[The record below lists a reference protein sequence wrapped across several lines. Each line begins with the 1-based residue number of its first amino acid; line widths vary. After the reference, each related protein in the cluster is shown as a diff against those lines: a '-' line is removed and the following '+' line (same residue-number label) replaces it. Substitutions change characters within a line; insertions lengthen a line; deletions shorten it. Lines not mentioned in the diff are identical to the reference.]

1 MIATFHKENMERT
14 PVPMH
19 HLSLKSADYTP
30 CFKEIKGGSPMMGMT
45 KVNIIDVH
53 DQQVVVQNNM

>member
-1 MIATFHKENMERT
+1 MERT